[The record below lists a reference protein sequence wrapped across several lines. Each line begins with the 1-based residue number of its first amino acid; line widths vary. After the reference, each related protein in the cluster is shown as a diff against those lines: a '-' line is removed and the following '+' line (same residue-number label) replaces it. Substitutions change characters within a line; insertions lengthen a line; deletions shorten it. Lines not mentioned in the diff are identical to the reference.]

1 MRLHDQ
7 YFAAD
12 ARDQDWLKEV
22 GKKGWLVLTKDKR
35 IRHRTIE
42 RRALMK
48 GKVGA
53 FVLTAGNLHGDE
65 MAEIFV
71 KALRAIS
78 RFMARNS
85 PPFIARVTRGGSVTM
100 LFRGEEKTTT
110 KSKRKQ
116 SS

>member
-1 MRLHDQ
+1 M
-7 YFAAD
+7 
-12 ARDQDWLKEV
+12 
-22 GKKGWLVLTKDKR
+22 
-35 IRHRTIE
+35 
-42 RRALMK
+42 
-48 GKVGA
+48 
-53 FVLTAGNLHGDE
+53 LTAGNLHGDE

-78 RFMARNS
+78 RFVARNS